1 MAIDTGVAAPCR
13 SLPIVGLQPADL
25 AQLESLL
32 GAHHL
37 PYEDCAEQLGI
48 FCGVFDGNELIAA
61 GGLEPAGEYA
71 LLRSIVVQ
79 VRYRARGLAQSISEQ
94 LIQQAETEGR
104 VAVYLLTETAE
115 DYFVRQGFE
124 KVARGAVPATI
135 ARTRQFS
142 SLCPDSASCMRMTL
156 PQSVS

>member
-1 MAIDTGVAAPCR
+1 MPVG
-13 SLPIVGLQPADL
+13 PIAGLQPADL

-32 GAHHL
+32 GAQHL

-48 FCGVFDGNELIAA
+48 FCGIFDGDELIAA

-79 VRYRARGLAQSISEQ
+79 QRYRARGLAQAITEEI
-94 LIQQAETEGR
+94 LRQAEAEGR

-115 DYFVRQGFE
+115 DYFARQGFE
-124 KVARGAVPATI
+124 KVVRAAVPAAI
-135 ARTRQFS
+135 ARTRQFA

-156 PQSVS
+156 PRSGS